1 MEGVSTGPVCLSRHG
16 GGGPT
21 GVLGGPG
28 GLPAGLLLAMALAQL
43 CSAAGQLGPAA
54 GGWDRHQ
61 HRSPGGARL
70 LPPFSPPSFSLLPPS
85 PCTRVIAFW
94 MAILIPVKAN

>member
-21 GVLGGPG
+21 GVLGGWG
-28 GLPAGLLLAMALAQL
+28 G
-43 CSAAGQLGPAA
+43 SQLGCCWRWRWRSSAVLQGSWAPLQEDGIGTSIAPLGVPAC
-54 GGWDRHQ
+54 
-61 HRSPGGARL
+61 S
-70 LPPFSPPSFSLLPPS
+70 PPFSPPSFSLLPPS
-85 PCTRVIAFW
+85 LCTRVIAFW